1 MVYSE
6 SMKNLLS
13 ILVLLL
19 LVSCASTSNTQS
31 YIPPSQMKETA
42 QLVITREEGFV
53 YSGLSANISINGEG
67 VGSLAKG
74 STQNFYASE
83 GRNFISVRAFGMP
96 GESSILLN
104 TKKGESYFF
113 SIAPRKETAWSGLL
127 GGIGSAIYLAVEADE
142 KVGGGF
148 SLRLTSSTEEKE
160 YSSENKETLLLKL
173 KSLYDKGLISK
184 EVYEKQQLEIL
195 SK

>member
-1 MVYSE
+1 
-6 SMKNLLS
+6 
-13 ILVLLL
+13 
-19 LVSCASTSNTQS
+19 
-31 YIPPSQMKETA
+31 MKETA

-53 YSGLSANISINGEG
+53 YSGLSANISIDGES

-83 GRNFISVRAFGMP
+83 GRNFISVKAFGMP
-96 GESSILLN
+96 GESSISLN

-113 SIAPRKETAWSGLL
+113 TIAPRKETVFGGALL
-127 GGIGSAIYLAVEADE
+127 GTLYLDLVADE
-142 KVGGGF
+142 KKGGAF
-148 SLRLTSSTEEKE
+148 SIRLTSSTEEKK

-173 KSLYDKGLISK
+173 KSLYDKELISK

>member
-1 MVYSE
+1 MYSK
-6 SMKNLLS
+6 SVKNLFA
-13 ILVLLL
+13 ILALLFF
-19 LVSCASTSNTQS
+19 VSCATTSNTQS
-31 YIPPSQMKETA
+31 YISPSQMQETA
-42 QLVITREEGFV
+42 QLVIKREQGFL
-53 YSGLSANISINGEG
+53 YSGLSANININGQK

-74 STQNFYASE
+74 STQSFYAST
-83 GRNFISVRAFGMP
+83 GRNFISVKAFGMP
-96 GESSILLN
+96 GESSISLN

-113 SIAPRKETAWSGLL
+113 TISPRKETAWSGIL

-148 SLRLTSSTEEKE
+148 SLRLTSSTEEKN
-160 YSSENKETLLLKL
+160 SSPEDKETLLLKL
-173 KSLYDKGLISK
+173 KSLYDKELISK